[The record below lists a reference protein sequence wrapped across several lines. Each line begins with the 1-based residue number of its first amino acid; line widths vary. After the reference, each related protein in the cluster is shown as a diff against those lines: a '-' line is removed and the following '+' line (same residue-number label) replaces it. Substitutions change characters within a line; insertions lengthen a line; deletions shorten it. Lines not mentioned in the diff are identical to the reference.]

1 VFTGC
6 LPEKFYS
13 PKVAIGRAQ
22 QKYSNALGLLTLQ
35 KLAQLL
41 PQDARDHYRKHGFV
55 RFSMELDLKSRR
67 MLACLNRRAMV
78 ELGVDPTDANTY
90 KHSHGLGGYDAT
102 YGWIRVPAFS
112 QSQYFL
118 VTHPRLYTWM
128 VGLYAFSLL
137 ELGMES
143 TTEAVAACIELRAQ
157 VYNSKLHFPSDK
169 KETEFDHLDC
179 NWKRPRIDIPAPQCF
194 VATSPSV
201 HDGTEVFRCKFV
213 NLASRECRQHMAN
226 EAGEGHLPYT
236 LPRADA
242 SGYDSATSSPNFVNF
257 ADATQA
263 QSPEPLNVGDGV
275 LFSHLAAH
283 QFTQHKLPVT
293 NPVPLEYTRCGE
305 YPTLVSPLLHGVPNQ
320 SAAEVHI
327 AMATAPPP
335 LRWAHPY
342 TGNRQG
348 HRAGGHLRQLLPPT
362 PVVAHTRLA
371 QCLLGLCS
379 WADSPDAVQWLV
391 DACCAEDV
399 QATLEKHM
407 LVPMSEHLAMV
418 APAIEQCRIHLTR
431 LAAVR
436 EESLENLL
444 LAYKQYGGCA
454 TSSSL
459 DAPRTQVIA
468 NAASAALADGS
479 LWDADTSERQEWEGL
494 HQLWMPALS
503 APLEAFNH
511 LEAELSFCASEV
523 DEEAGEVDGEVDA
536 EVDGEVDGEVD
547 AVPHRHGLSV
557 PQQEWS
563 PDHADSS
570 DWKVRMVSRIARGD
584 LLKLSYRKSN
594 AEDWAKLP
602 VQVKRKAV
610 EMGGVVE
617 ILAGDPH
624 TYGALGV
631 DMAADPSGRAGKMLK
646 EVMKLVA
653 EVEIVERVPAERSGT
668 KRNWYLLRDGH
679 TVAQVAKQISP
690 HELDT

>member
-293 NPVPLEYTRCGE
+293 NLVPLEYTRCRE
-305 YPTLVSPLLHGVPNQ
+305 YPTLVSPLL
-320 SAAEVHI
+320 AA
-327 AMATAPPP
+327 
-335 LRWAHPY
+335 R
-342 TGNRQG
+342 
-348 HRAGGHLRQLLPPT
+348 
-362 PVVAHTRLA
+362 
-371 QCLLGLCS
+371 
-379 WADSPDAVQWLV
+379 
-391 DACCAEDV
+391 CA
-399 QATLEKHM
+399 K
-407 LVPMSEHLAMV
+407 P
-418 APAIEQCRIHLTR
+418 
-431 LAAVR
+431 
-436 EESLENLL
+436 
-444 LAYKQYGGCA
+444 
-454 TSSSL
+454 
-459 DAPRTQVIA
+459 
-468 NAASAALADGS
+468 
-479 LWDADTSERQEWEGL
+479 
-494 HQLWMPALS
+494 
-503 APLEAFNH
+503 
-511 LEAELSFCASEV
+511 
-523 DEEAGEVDGEVDA
+523 
-536 EVDGEVDGEVD
+536 
-547 AVPHRHGLSV
+547 
-557 PQQEWS
+557 
-563 PDHADSS
+563 
-570 DWKVRMVSRIARGD
+570 
-584 LLKLSYRKSN
+584 
-594 AEDWAKLP
+594 
-602 VQVKRKAV
+602 
-610 EMGGVVE
+610 
-617 ILAGDPH
+617 
-624 TYGALGV
+624 
-631 DMAADPSGRAGKMLK
+631 
-646 EVMKLVA
+646 
-653 EVEIVERVPAERSGT
+653 
-668 KRNWYLLRDGH
+668 
-679 TVAQVAKQISP
+679 
-690 HELDT
+690 